1 MTEMK
6 LYMQRCEE
14 MRKQAM
20 AERHA
25 EATDEFGFCSGTTY
39 KEWKTKTGMKGVSR
53 KSVYASSLE
62 QAHQKANGLN
72 LSVVRELNENE
83 YEGL

>member
-1 MTEMK
+1 MGIDNICVTRKQITMTEMK

-25 EATDEFGFCSGTTY
+25 EATDEFGFCGGTTY
-39 KEWKTKTGMKGVSR
+39 KEWKQPTRQKGVSMKGKTFSHTR
-53 KSVYASSLE
+53 LWDYKY
-62 QAHQKANGLN
+62 
-72 LSVVRELNENE
+72 
-83 YEGL
+83 

>member
-1 MTEMK
+1 MEFDNICVTRKQITMTEMK

-39 KEWKTKTGMKGVSR
+39 KEWTAKTGMKGVSR
-53 KSVYASSLE
+53 KGKTFSHTKLWDYR
-62 QAHQKANGLN
+62 G
-72 LSVVRELNENE
+72 
-83 YEGL
+83 

>member
-14 MRKQAM
+14 LRKQQM

-39 KEWKTKTGMKGVSR
+39 KEWLKPV
-53 KSVYASSLE
+53 
-62 QAHQKANGLN
+62 
-72 LSVVRELNENE
+72 
-83 YEGL
+83 